1 MLERRFQRVRP
12 LVAGLSREDGVY
24 EILFR
29 CPVSGLEVPVAVEPP
44 TGRSSGRVATP
55 QGEEVEEA
63 VLLAFR
69 AVEHH
74 FAWDA
79 GAGRYVAISALFRD
93 RSPLAELLS
102 AHPVRTRGDRL
113 TLARMLAE
121 MAEADDEANPAERA
135 LFAAFTDVGTLDLE
149 ALHTHPPLTADE
161 LSATSP
167 EARDSMLALVY
178 AQAFAD
184 GEVDFIEDLRAER
197 FREGLGLD
205 SDRADELARIAL
217 DFVVDQALAVAFAGG
232 RFDADA
238 LAQARA
244 FADGLGLDGTSFD
257 RIEARCRRRNGV
269 PSVTASPRAKT
280 TAQ

>member
-1 MLERRFQRVRP
+1 MLDPRFQRVRP
-12 LVAGLSREDGVY
+12 LVAGLSREDGRY

-29 CPVSGLEVPVAVEPP
+29 CPVSGLEIPVAVPQP
-44 TGRSSGRVATP
+44 IGRSIGRVATP
-55 QGEEVEEA
+55 QGEEIEQA
-63 VLLAFR
+63 VLLAFS

-79 GAGRYVAISALFRD
+79 GAGRYVAMGALFRD

-102 AHPVRTRGDRL
+102 AHPVRERADRV

-121 MAEADDEANPAERA
+121 MAAADDEMNAAERV

-149 ALHTHPPLTADE
+149 ALQEHPPLTADE
-161 LSATSP
+161 LAATSP

-178 AQAFAD
+178 AQAFSD

-197 FREGLGLD
+197 FREGLGID
-205 SDRADELARIAL
+205 GDRADELARIAL

-232 RFDADA
+232 RVDDDA
-238 LAQARA
+238 LGQARA
-244 FADGLGLDGTSFD
+244 FAHGLGLDATSFD

-269 PSVTASPRAKT
+269 ATVASARVR

>member
-12 LVAGLSREDGVY
+12 LVAGLSREDGHY

-29 CPVSGLEVPVAVEPP
+29 CPVSGLEVPVAVPQP
-44 TGRSSGRVATP
+44 TGRSVGRVATP
-55 QGEEVEEA
+55 QSEEVEEA
-63 VLLAFR
+63 VLLAFS

-79 GAGRYVAISALFRD
+79 GAGRYVAMGALFRD

-102 AHPVRTRGDRL
+102 AHPVRARADRL

-121 MAEADDEANPAERA
+121 MAEADDETGPAERA
-135 LFAAFTDVGTLDLE
+135 LFAAFTDIGTLDLE
-149 ALHTHPPLTADE
+149 TLHDYPPLTADE
-161 LSATSP
+161 LAATSP

-178 AQAFAD
+178 AQAFSD
-184 GEVDFIEDLRAER
+184 GEIDFIEDLRAER
-197 FREGLGLD
+197 FREGLGVD
-205 SDRADELARIAL
+205 GDRADDLARIAL
-217 DFVVDQALAVAFAGG
+217 DFVVDQALSVAFAGG
-232 RFDADA
+232 RVGEEA
-238 LAQARA
+238 LEQARD
-244 FADGLGLDGTSFD
+244 FAHGLGLDGASFD

-269 PSVTASPRAKT
+269 ATVATMRTKR